1 MRIVFDVRFPLHL
14 SVAQRDAVRAAL
26 AGATYDLAGGA
37 PQLLSAQRVRGGAA
51 AVQ

>member
-26 AGATYDLAGGA
+26 AGATYDLERKAG
-37 PQLLSAQRVRGGAA
+37 PLNF
-51 AVQ
+51 